1 MSDDEEPWIRW
12 VCEAISRGCHI
23 DDIIDELSLQ
33 GHPDAK
39 RFVTEISRH
48 PILSWGMQQ
57 RSRLKSLALYKKL
70 HSSLD
75 QRAGNSLIELQFP
88 DDYERVDHFYRTNQ
102 PYVLKG
108 WANHWLAFEKPWSA
122 ERFIQEFS
130 ESEIEITDGRDSR
143 QDQGQHL

>member
-1 MSDDEEPWIRW
+1 M
-12 VCEAISRGCHI
+12 
-23 DDIIDELSLQ
+23 
-33 GHPDAK
+33 
-39 RFVTEISRH
+39 
-48 PILSWGMQQ
+48 
-57 RSRLKSLALYKKL
+57 

-75 QRAGNSLIELQFP
+75 QRAGNSLVELQFP
-88 DDYERVDHFYRTNQ
+88 DDCERVDHYYRTNQ

-143 QDQGQHL
+143 QDFDPSAHLLKQKTTLGAFAHRVLQADQPTNDFYSAHNSKASRFCDSADPSASEQPLVPNV